1 MKMTAPELCAAFDKM
16 LGVDSTGLRPSVWDM
31 TEEGE
36 MDAGGAFGPAL
47 DPELNPVLKG
57 K

>member
-1 MKMTAPELCAAFDKM
+1 MTAPELCAAFDEM
-16 LGVDSTGLRPSVWDM
+16 LGVDFTGLRPSVWDM

-47 DPELNPVLKG
+47 DPELNPILKG
-57 K
+57 R